1 MGQVNKMDRAKK
13 IDMEVKKIHTGI
25 KKANLILRER
35 IRDIQADLTEWN
47 LSDGRNDKN
56 GENFL
61 H

>member
-1 MGQVNKMDRAKK
+1 MDKAKK
-13 IDMEVKKIHTGI
+13 IDIEVKKIHTGI

-47 LSDGRNDKN
+47 LSDGCNDKS